1 MKKKFKLLSIL
12 LASVLLMASCT
23 TMGSKDLDTT
33 NTLPN
38 HEVSEKVME
47 QPLGIMSAMDVELSY
62 LLDQAIID
70 SVVSIG
76 GNDFNIGT
84 LEGQSVVIVKAGVGK
99 SLSAACTA
107 ILINEFNVSGIVFTG
122 IAGGVAPDVE
132 ITDVVIGTH
141 AMFHDYGY
149 LGNDNTI
156 EIGSDFVSKVDVQCD
171 PEMEIEAYNAAVE
184 VIGED
189 KVFEGCIATGD
200 QFVANERYVDY
211 LYNTYD
217 VIAVEMEGASVGY
230 VAYQYDVP
238 FIIIRSLSDKA
249 DGLAHESYSNW
260 YSVVSDNSGKIV
272 MQFMKN
278 RAAK

>member
-1 MKKKFKLLSIL
+1 MKKNFKLLSVL

-23 TMGSKDLDTT
+23 TMGPKAFDA
-33 NTLPN
+33 
-38 HEVSEKVME
+38 EKTME
-47 QPLGIMSAMDVELSY
+47 QPLGIMSAMDVELNY
-62 LLDQAIID
+62 LLQQAKID

-107 ILINEFNVSGIVFTG
+107 ILINEFNVSGVVFTG
-122 IAGGVAPDVE
+122 IAGGVSPDVE

-149 LGNDNTI
+149 LGNDNMVT
-156 EIGSDFVSKVDVQCD
+156 IGSDFVSKVDVQCD
-171 PEMEIEAYNAAVE
+171 PEMEKEAYTAAVE
-184 VIGED
+184 VIGKD

-200 QFVANERYVDY
+200 QFVANEKYVEY
-211 LYNTYD
+211 LYKTYD
-217 VIAVEMEGASVGY
+217 VLAVEMEGASVGY
-230 VAYQYDVP
+230 VATQYNVP

-249 DGLAHESYSNW
+249 DGLAHDAYDNW

-278 RAAK
+278 RVAK

>member
-1 MKKKFKLLSIL
+1 MKNYFKLLSA
-12 LASVLLMASCT
+12 LAISVLLMVSCT
-23 TMGSKDLDTT
+23 TIGPKQLEEQKT
-33 NTLPN
+33 
-38 HEVSEKVME
+38 ME
-47 QPLGIMSAMDVELSY
+47 QPLGIMSAMDVELGY
-62 LLDQAIID
+62 LLEQAQID
-70 SVVSIG
+70 SIVSIG

-84 LEGQSVVIVKAGVGK
+84 LEGQDVVIVKAGVGK

-122 IAGGVAPDVE
+122 IAGGVSPDVE

-149 LGNDNTI
+149 FGNDNKVT
-156 EIGSDFVSKVDVQCD
+156 IGSDFVSKVDVQCD
-171 PEMEIEAYNAAVE
+171 PEMEKEAYKAAVE
-184 VIGED
+184 VIGKD

-200 QFVANERYVDY
+200 QFMANKQYVAY

-217 VIAVEMEGASVGY
+217 VYAVEMEGASVGY
-230 VAYQYDVP
+230 VASQYNVP
-238 FIIIRSLSDKA
+238 FAIIRSLSDKA
-249 DGLAHESYSNW
+249 DGLAHESYDNW
-260 YSVVSDNSGKIV
+260 YSIVSDNSGKIV